1 MAINFKR
8 NSKVYLVYSG
18 SKYELDVLED
28 LEFSQTFTENSTSVK
43 TLHSEDF
50 FERATIVKANPANFS
65 FTTPAIQQDDNK
77 VAFDRL
83 LDCNSF
89 DLYIQSDADTFH
101 LDNCVFTSGSF
112 VIERSTELRIT
123 LSGQAEKLDRVG
135 DGSYT
140 IPGTNVARS
149 SQRRYLRANIRS
161 LVIGGTDIRPEVY
174 SIAAELQNEVKWNG
188 YTTVHDG
195 IGVSSRTNAMFP
207 SGFTVA
213 SKSFAGSIG
222 RYLDG
227 YESGRTLN
235 FDTETTL
242 RIRLGERISS
252 QEYGFDFNMNKVAF
266 TGRTTAEQVFT
277 QHIDWRMT
285 SNDTLTDRIKYLT
298 TS

>member
-18 SKYELDVLED
+18 SQYELDVRED
-28 LEFSQTFTENSTSVK
+28 LQFGQTFTENKVAVK

-50 FERATIVKANPANFS
+50 FDSSTIVKANPATFG

-123 LSGQAEKLDRVG
+123 LSGEAEKLDRVG
-135 DGSYT
+135 DGSYS
-140 IPGTNVARS
+140 IPGTVVARS
-149 SQRRYLRANIRS
+149 SQRRFLRADIRS
-161 LVIGGTDIRPEVY
+161 LVLGGSDIRPEVY
-174 SIAAELQNEVKWNG
+174 NISAELQNDINWTD

-195 IGVSSRTNAMFP
+195 LSVSSRTNAMYP
-207 SGFTVA
+207 SGFTV
-213 SKSFAGSIG
+213 KGKTFAGSIG

-227 YESGRTLN
+227 YESNNTLN
-235 FDTETTL
+235 FNTETTL
-242 RIRLGERISS
+242 RIRLGERINS
-252 QEYGFDFNMNKVAF
+252 QEYGFDFNLNKVSF
-266 TGRTTAEQVFT
+266 TGRTTAEQIFT

>member
-8 NSKVYLVYSG
+8 NTKVYLVYSG
-18 SKYELDVLED
+18 SKYELDVLDD
-28 LEFSQTFTENSTSVK
+28 LDFSQTFTEKKTSVK

-50 FERATIVKANPANFS
+50 FEKSTIVKANPANFS

-101 LDNCVFTSGSF
+101 LDNCVFDSGSF

-123 LSGQAEKLDRVG
+123 LSGQAGKLDRVG

-149 SQRRYLRANIRS
+149 SQRRYLRSNIRA
-161 LVIGGTDIRPEVY
+161 LVIGGNDIRPEVY
-174 SIAAELQNEVKWNG
+174 SIAAELQNDISWTG

-207 SGFTVA
+207 SGFTV
-213 SKSFAGSIG
+213 KNKTFAGA
-222 RYLDG
+222 
-227 YESGRTLN
+227 
-235 FDTETTL
+235 
-242 RIRLGERISS
+242 ISRVMA
-252 QEYGFDFNMNKVAF
+252 NAP
-266 TGRTTAEQVFT
+266 
-277 QHIDWRMT
+277 
-285 SNDTLTDRIKYLT
+285 
-298 TS
+298 